1 VLYQLSYDPSC
12 CEDAGRGERR
22 YRVSLC
28 GVWRPHH
35 RQNFRSSMRS
45 GVFRLLFVL
54 W

>member
-1 VLYQLSYDPSC
+1 MLYQLSYDPSLPRTT
-12 CEDAGRGERR
+12 GRRKPR

-35 RQNFRSSMRS
+35 RQNFRSSTRS
-45 GVFRLLFVL
+45 GVFRLLFIV

>member
-1 VLYQLSYDPSC
+1 LW
-12 CEDAGRGERR
+12 
-22 YRVSLC
+22 

-35 RQNFRSSMRS
+35 RQNFRNSIRS

>member
-1 VLYQLSYDPSC
+1 VLYQLSYDPSYRA
-12 CEDAGRGERR
+12 DG

-35 RQNFRSSMRS
+35 RQNFRSSIRS
-45 GVFRLLFVL
+45 GVFRLLFID